1 MSSWMQQA
9 DLRSTPSV
17 MSPLKST
24 PAKQMPLI
32 SPLFAHSK
40 SFSSPE
46 TSSSLSPSDL
56 SARALSMSTRFP
68 IRTSLSNYRQ
78 QDLSRVRK
86 PLRRATGYSA
96 DVEGWIVFDPSRG
109 FDLRCHQ
116 AFDHSRTTLNRN
128 WFVPA
133 VSTLDDG
140 ADRKYEL
147 DHGLPR
153 LVSFEAN
160 RGTAPKVPVADS
172 KVPVAGKSAS

>member
-1 MSSWMQQA
+1 M
-9 DLRSTPSV
+9 
-17 MSPLKST
+17 
-24 PAKQMPLI
+24 
-32 SPLFAHSK
+32 
-40 SFSSPE
+40 
-46 TSSSLSPSDL
+46 
-56 SARALSMSTRFP
+56 
-68 IRTSLSNYRQ
+68 
-78 QDLSRVRK
+78 
-86 PLRRATGYSA
+86 
-96 DVEGWIVFDPSRG
+96 FDPSRG